1 MRRAQVER
9 VNTDPNIPWYLGIL
23 LKKEKVKIKASLS
36 FIFRNSEIFVGF
48 RMFLN
53 LRNAKRWEAPLEIGS
68 IPGNI

>member
-53 LRNAKRWEAPLEIGS
+53 LRNANHLHL
-68 IPGNI
+68 